1 MNRFIYSSQHFYA
14 VNIVT
19 MLENIMK
26 MRYIKRVHLDF
37 HGNTVLKALCFH
49 CKRHRL
55 DTAAKKKKKYIL
67 KVTELVRY
75 LFSSLKPNL
84 SHIKI

>member
-19 MLENIMK
+19 MLKNIMK
-26 MRYIKRVHLDF
+26 MRYIKRVHSDF
-37 HGNTVLKALCFH
+37 PGNTVLKALCFH

-55 DTAAKKKKKYIL
+55 DTAAKKKKKRVHL
-67 KVTELVRY
+67 KSHRV
-75 LFSSLKPNL
+75 SML
-84 SHIKI
+84 SFQQFETQFIIQ

>member
-37 HGNTVLKALCFH
+37 HGNTVLKVLCFH

-55 DTAAKKKKKYIL
+55 DTAAKKKKKKKVHL
-67 KVTELVRY
+67 KSHRVST
-75 LFSSLKPNL
+75 L
-84 SHIKI
+84 SFQQFET

>member
-26 MRYIKRVHLDF
+26 MRYIKRVHSDF

-55 DTAAKKKKKYIL
+55 DTAAKKKKKKVHL
-67 KVTELVRY
+67 KSHRVST
-75 LFSSLKPNL
+75 L
-84 SHIKI
+84 SFQQFET